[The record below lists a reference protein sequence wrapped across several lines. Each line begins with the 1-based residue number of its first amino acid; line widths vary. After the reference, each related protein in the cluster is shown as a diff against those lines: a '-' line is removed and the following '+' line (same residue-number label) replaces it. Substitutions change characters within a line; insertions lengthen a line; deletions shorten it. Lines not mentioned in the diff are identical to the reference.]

1 MWQLTWILS
10 LLPDWFWHTALI
22 GSVVAI
28 LASWVLKAIPFV
40 KTYGLPIRIIGVL
53 VLLISVWYEGAMS
66 NEQKWQN
73 EIKDLKEKLEVA
85 ENRSKE
91 ENIKI
96 EEKIVTKTKVIK
108 ERGEEII
115 KYIDRNNEIIKYVE
129 QCPLPKEIIE
139 IHNSAATMNRDKK

>member
-10 LLPDWFWHTALI
+10 LLPDWFWHAALI

-73 EIKDLKEKLEVA
+73 EIKDL
-85 ENRSKE
+85 
-91 ENIKI
+91 
-96 EEKIVTKTKVIK
+96 
-108 ERGEEII
+108 
-115 KYIDRNNEIIKYVE
+115 
-129 QCPLPKEIIE
+129 
-139 IHNSAATMNRDKK
+139 

>member
-10 LLPDWFWHTALI
+10 LLPDWFWHAALI

>member
-1 MWQLTWILS
+1 M
-10 LLPDWFWHTALI
+10 LPDWFWHAALI

-73 EIKDLKEKLEVA
+73 EIKDL
-85 ENRSKE
+85 
-91 ENIKI
+91 
-96 EEKIVTKTKVIK
+96 
-108 ERGEEII
+108 
-115 KYIDRNNEIIKYVE
+115 
-129 QCPLPKEIIE
+129 
-139 IHNSAATMNRDKK
+139 

>member
-10 LLPDWFWHTALI
+10 LLPDWVWHAALI

-40 KTYGLPIRIIGVL
+40 KTYSLPIRIIGVL
-53 VLLISVWYEGAMS
+53 VLLLCVWYEGAMS

-115 KYIDRNNEIIKYVE
+115 RYIDRNNEIIKYVE